1 MSRKFTVLKSEDV
14 VLRPSWGQNV
24 NLLEG
29 IWISYINI
37 SIFQSTLFSSYPPAP
52 YLVCVFSHS
61 VMSSSLWPCRLQHA
75 RIPCPSLS
83 SGVCSNSCPLSWWC
97 CLIFLD
103 SLRLCQIKPWGFR
116 VNSFLKLSLKTIHV
130 CSFKNQVFIYY
141 RQCRTHLW
149 TQERKMSIEISKI
162 LDLALF
168 LLLLQH
174 LFLEDSLFFWSH
186 RALWETDKDMVL

>member
-1 MSRKFTVLKSEDV
+1 MAWVIIVSVCPHMVLLQGLKDVWLVLNSVLFTGKSFMAILLWFSR
-14 VLRPSWGQNV
+14 W
-24 NLLEG
+24 
-29 IWISYINI
+29 
-37 SIFQSTLFSSYPPAP
+37 
-52 YLVCVFSHS
+52 
-61 VMSSSLWPCRLQHA
+61 VMSSSLWPRRLQHS